1 MLSVKAALP
10 PLPFILPL
18 VVAYRAVLHG
28 LLFSSCTRSVVSWE
42 VKKEEAKPSPGQE
55 SSIMQKERKQES

>member
-28 LLFSSCTRSVVSWE
+28 LPFSSCTRSVVSWE
-42 VKKEEAKPSPGQE
+42 VKKRRQNHHQS
-55 SSIMQKERKQES
+55 RKAQ